1 MTMQGDEQIQAISD
15 QIKPLPAGWESTE
28 LDGMLISASE
38 IQSRVKELAIQI
50 QSQLP
55 IDEPIVVL
63 PLLSGSF
70 LFAADLVRH
79 WQFKFELDFIGI
91 SSYRQSTQPGQI
103 EWTHKVK
110 TDITHKHVLIIDD
123 ILDTGKTL
131 NEAKGELSKKNPAAI
146 HTCVLLEK
154 CIKTHYTMRCQA
166 DFTGFKIPNH
176 FVVGYGLDFAL
187 KFRQLPFVGILSPNC
202 YGTETDRYQS

>member
-1 MTMQGDEQIQAISD
+1 MPDN
-15 QIKPLPAGWESTE
+15 IKPIPTGWESTE
-28 LDGMLISASE
+28 LEGMLISATD

-55 IDEPIVVL
+55 VEKPIVIL

-70 LFAADLVRH
+70 LFASDLVRH
-79 WQFKFELDFIGI
+79 WQFAFELDFIGI
-91 SSYRQSTQPGQI
+91 SSYRKSTQSGLT

-110 TDITHKHVLIIDD
+110 VDIKNKHVLIIDD

-131 NEAKGELSKKNPAAI
+131 NEAKKELSKSEPTAI

-154 CIKTHYTMRCQA
+154 NLKTPHPIRCQA
-166 DFTGFKIPNH
+166 DFTGFKIPDH

-187 KFRQLPFVGILSPNC
+187 KFRQLPFVGILSPKC
-202 YGTETDRYQS
+202 YGAEAH